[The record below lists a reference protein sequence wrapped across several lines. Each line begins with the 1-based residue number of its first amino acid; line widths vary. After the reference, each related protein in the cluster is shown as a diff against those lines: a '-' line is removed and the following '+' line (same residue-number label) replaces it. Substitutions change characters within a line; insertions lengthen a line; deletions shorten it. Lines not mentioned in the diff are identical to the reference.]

1 MKPAEPRTSAPSE
14 ANPAPRETHPRLD
27 ELLELRHQAHT
38 LGIASHHLVNSAFS
52 GVYASVFRGQG
63 LNFEEVR
70 EYREG
75 DDIRNM
81 DWKVTARTNK
91 PHLKVYREERERSV
105 VLCVDH
111 GPHMY
116 FGTRNT
122 FKSVQAARAASLLGW
137 AANSRHDRVGGLLFG
152 DADTGLQH
160 FQPTKDRRAL
170 WRLLHEMSNP
180 SQHAQRGID
189 CLEVVLQRAE
199 KGTGT
204 GALIFVIA
212 DFNREIVGLEKSLGQ
227 LCQKHS
233 VVVIPIDDAADYDM
247 PAMGHVLF
255 RDANGDMVEINT
267 DDEAGRDSY
276 RQGWQVRREA
286 LVRLTNRLNI
296 ALIPVTTEDEVHRA
310 LMTGLLNRGRMR
322 TRM

>member
-1 MKPAEPRTSAPSE
+1 MTRGATGAS
-14 ANPAPRETHPRLD
+14 HPRLD
-27 ELLELRHQAHT
+27 DLLELRHQAHS
-38 LGIASHHLVNSAFS
+38 LGIASHHLVNSAFA

-111 GPHMY
+111 GPHMF
-116 FGTRNT
+116 FGTRNC
-122 FKSVQAARAASLLGW
+122 FKSVQAARAAALLGW

-152 DADTGLQH
+152 DAEAGLQH
-160 FQPTKDRRAL
+160 FPPTKDRRAL
-170 WRLLHEMSNP
+170 WRLLSELANP
-180 SQHAQRGID
+180 SRRAQQGVD
-189 CLEVVLQRAE
+189 CLQLTLQRAE
-199 KGTGT
+199 RGTGT

-212 DFNREIVGLEKSLGQ
+212 DFNRAIAGLDKALGQ
-227 LCQKHS
+227 LCQKHA
-233 VVVIPIDDAADYDM
+233 VVVIPVDDPADREL

-255 RDANGDMVEINT
+255 RDAQGELIEIDT
-267 DDEAGRDSY
+267 DDAVGRAAYAS
-276 RQGWQVRREA
+276 GWQQRREA
-286 LVRLTNRLNI
+286 LRQLCNRLNMT
-296 ALIPVTTEDEVHRA
+296 LIPISTEEDVHLSLMQGLRRRA
-310 LMTGLLNRGRMR
+310 RVRMR
-322 TRM
+322 Q